1 MEAIW
6 NLVELERPPNATY
19 HIKHKKFDA
28 TEFLRTLDKVI
39 KDLNSQELLH
49 KEAAILSRLI
59 YRMKKK
65 FRNDKGVKSMSKL
78 NAALLKY
85 LSLSLQKE
93 YKTLRDYV
101 EADGTYIILPS
112 RQMVEYVL
120 IKTQGFAK
128 LMLRVEEV
136 SKYAAHFLKC
146 RINLGHAWSIAIIAY
161 AVVSRIWI
169 LSRYLVK
176 NSCTWYNCLYQ
187 YLNSFEVSG
196 SSWLPP
202 NYELTNDLKSWLSV
216 SWINEPTPSVPSN
229 YGLKNTMFKLITP
242 CEYDSDEDLFFDI
255 QDYNKKTE
263 SKKVFSYPQRG
274 NTMDN
279 SLPSIES
286 KNITPND
293 EIGEIVDRRAFNLK
307 RIQSTT
313 MNAKKEHQQFTE
325 KRRRK
330 QTMSVEGD
338 KRESYFENTKDQ
350 FVSTKRDKNGVKS
363 ETLTKRKGLKRLL
376 TFDDVKNKTDLAVF
390 LNKES
395 YPGMDK
401 LQWNIIRAKGKKLL
415 DKSETCSDNREQSIP
430 FKKIIKRIKNCFTQ
444 VH

>member
-6 NLVELERPPNATY
+6 NLVQLEHPPNATCRVE
-19 HIKHKKFDA
+19 HQRFDA

-65 FRNDKGVKSMSKL
+65 FRNDKGVKSMCKL
-78 NAALLKY
+78 NRALLKY

-93 YKTLRDYV
+93 YNTLKDYV
-101 EADGTYIILPS
+101 EADGIYNILPS
-112 RQMVEYVL
+112 KQMVEYVL

-136 SKYAAHFLKC
+136 SKYSAHFLKC

-187 YLNSFEVSG
+187 YLNSLEDSG
-196 SSWLPP
+196 SSWLPA
-202 NYELTNDLKSWLSV
+202 NYKLTNDLKSWLSV

-242 CEYDSDEDLFFDI
+242 RDYDSDEDLFFDI

-263 SKKVFSYPQRG
+263 PKNVFSCMQRA
-274 NTMDN
+274 NTMGN
-279 SLPSIES
+279 SFPRVES
-286 KNITPND
+286 KNIVPND
-293 EIGEIVDRRAFNLK
+293 ETG
-307 RIQSTT
+307 
-313 MNAKKEHQQFTE
+313 E
-325 KRRRK
+325 KRRK
-330 QTMSVEGD
+330 QKISVEGD
-338 KRESYFENTKDQ
+338 KREPYFENTEDQ
-350 FVSTKRDKNGVKS
+350 IVATKRDKNGVKPKI
-363 ETLTKRKGLKRLL
+363 LTKNKGLKQLL
-376 TFDDVKNKTDLAVF
+376 TLDDVKNKTDLAIF
-390 LNKES
+390 LNRES
-395 YPGMDK
+395 YPGMNK
-401 LQWNIIRAKGKKLL
+401 LQWNMIRTKGKKLL
-415 DKSETCSDNREQSIP
+415 DKSETCSDNKKQSIS
-430 FKKIIKRIKNCFTQ
+430 FKKMMKRIKKCFTQ